1 MERLEKLVLVLLLIL
16 GVILL
21 GEVVASRVRLATIGG
36 ISVKE
41 VASNLDFYAG
51 KRITVSGK
59 FMAAFVIYPILCE
72 GNQFIRLRFRPE
84 VDIRPYRDKRLIV
97 TGILSVENRIG
108 VLSVE
113 KVEAII

>member
-1 MERLEKLVLVLLLIL
+1 MEKLEKLVLVLLLIL

-21 GEVVASRVRLATIGG
+21 GEAAASRVKLATIGG

-41 VASNLDFYAG
+41 VTSNLDFYAG

-59 FMAAFVIYPILCE
+59 FMVAFGIDPMLCE
-72 GNQFIRLRFRPE
+72 GSQFIRLHFRPE
-84 VDIRPYRDKRLIV
+84 VDTRPYRDRSLVV
-97 TGILSVENRIG
+97 TGVLSVVNRTG

-113 KVEAII
+113 KVEAVL